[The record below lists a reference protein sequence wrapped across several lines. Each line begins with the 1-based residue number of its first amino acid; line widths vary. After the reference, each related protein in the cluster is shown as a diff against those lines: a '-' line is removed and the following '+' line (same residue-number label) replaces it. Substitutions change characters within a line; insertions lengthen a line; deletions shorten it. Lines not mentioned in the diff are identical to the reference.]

1 MQSYEINTVILW
13 LYDIGTPSYNFKV
26 ILTYKD
32 TTTQEVYANTA
43 ASGGIYRISF
53 DAALVSRIT
62 I

>member
-13 LYDIGTPSYNFKV
+13 LYDVGANTYNFKV